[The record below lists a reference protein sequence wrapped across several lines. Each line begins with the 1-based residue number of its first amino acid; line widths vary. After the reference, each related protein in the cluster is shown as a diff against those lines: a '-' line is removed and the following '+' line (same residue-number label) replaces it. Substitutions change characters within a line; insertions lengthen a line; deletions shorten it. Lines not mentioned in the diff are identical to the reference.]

1 MPPPTAE
8 SQPSVVQGSTGC
20 TYANQRAG
28 AQVSVHQ
35 SAASPDT
42 AVCAEPRTWHTD
54 TECHEGHECQ
64 SKHKCTCT
72 YKRAGC
78 HLGDV
83 EGDGRVIEVLPLVV
97 VGIVLDGGGVGAA
110 LDSRKL
116 RGEARSG
123 SAIVLCLAMS
133 QAETLPYAS
142 TPQGVAARCGAGRG
156 AGSVETNLSQGA
168 PGRSSPRRACSMSR
182 CPTGCSCSATDTSP
196 SQRTLH
202 AGIRPGPRMPSCSR
216 LRSI

>member
-1 MPPPTAE
+1 MSEA
-8 SQPSVVQGSTGC
+8 SQARFELPRQQIRHLLLLLVSTWRRGATGATTLRTGHLRLLLLLVGTGETPRC
-20 TYANQRAG
+20 VFSRCRRRRPRASRRWCRG
-28 AQVSVHQ
+28 PRAAHTQISARAHKCQFISLLLHQ
-35 SAASPDT
+35 T
-42 AVCAEPRTWHTD
+42 LLCARNPELGT
-54 TECHEGHECQ
+54 HECQ

-116 RGEARSG
+116 RGEPRSG

-142 TPQGVAARCGAGRG
+142 TPQGVALAQVLA
-156 AGSVETNLSQGA
+156 A
-168 PGRSSPRRACSMSR
+168 
-182 CPTGCSCSATDTSP
+182 
-196 SQRTLH
+196 
-202 AGIRPGPRMPSCSR
+202 
-216 LRSI
+216 